1 MGQGGSRGHKSGLI
15 GEDPNGIPNN
25 LMPYIAKVAVGKLE
39 KVPEPIGWD
48 KAIVR
53 GGNAIVDLKPSVE
66 GADIYYTT
74 DGTDPRLYGKLY
86 TDTLQL
92 PLSFSG
98 VNIKCYL
105 RLSSGRSSAVYT
117 VVAPDT
123 K

>member
-1 MGQGGSRGHKSGLI
+1 MALSEIGWSPAEKKNYADFRERLAGCLAELDRQGVTFRI
-15 GEDPNGIPNN
+15 
-25 LMPYIAKVAVGKLE
+25 
-39 KVPEPIGWD
+39 PEPIGWD

-105 RLSSGRSSAVYT
+105 RLPSGRSSAVYT